1 VSGLLPEH
9 LGLGPVLLLLVA
21 AALAGWVD
29 AVVGGGGLIQLPELL
44 VLLPGAAP
52 AQVLATNKLA
62 SICGTATS
70 SVAYYRRVRPD
81 LRTAIPTAICALGG
95 AAGGAACAS
104 LLPKELFR
112 PLVLVLLIG
121 VALFL
126 LRNPA
131 LGRDTKL
138 RFSGHRHAVAAGAA
152 GAAIG
157 FYDGIFGP
165 GTGTFLVFVF
175 VGLLGYA
182 FLEASALAK
191 ITNFATNLGAL
202 LVFVPA
208 GAPLWGLGLGMGAAN
223 VAGAYL
229 GARTAVARGN
239 AFVRVVF
246 LVVVSAL
253 VLRLGYDVV
262 TG

>member
-1 VSGLLPEH
+1 MTALLPEH
-9 LGLGPVLLLLVA
+9 LGVTTVLLLLLA
-21 AALAGWVD
+21 AAVAGWVD
-29 AVVGGGGLIQLPELL
+29 AVVGGGGLIQLPAML

-81 LRTAIPTAICALGG
+81 LRTAVPTALAALGG

-104 LLPKELFR
+104 LLPKDLFR
-112 PLVLVLLIG
+112 PLVLVLL
-121 VALFL
+121 VAVAVMV

-131 LGRDTKL
+131 MGSDTRL
-138 RFSGHRHAVAAGAA
+138 RFSGHRHAVAAAA
-152 GAAIG
+152 VGAAIG

-202 LVFVPA
+202 LVFIPA

-239 AFVRVVF
+239 RFVRVVF
-246 LVVVSAL
+246 LVVVTAL
-253 VLRLGYDVV
+253 VLRLGYDVLA
-262 TG
+262 